1 MKQNIS
7 IKPAEDSLLT
17 VAEVAKRLRVDATT
31 VRRWILNGIME
42 SVSLPHLN
50 KRASYRIKESTLA
63 RVLEPA
69 R

>member
-1 MKQNIS
+1 MKQNIT
-7 IKPAEDSLLT
+7 IKPAEDNLLT

-31 VRRWILNGIME
+31 VRRWILNDIME
-42 SVSLPHLN
+42 AVSLPHVN